1 MFDKRFPEDVNYKG
15 VRNDT
20 CSIQNVRE
28 SKESIHRIIIFTI
41 ISLPF
46 ENVYS

>member
-1 MFDKRFPEDVNYKG
+1 MFDKRFPQDVNYIG

-28 SKESIHRIIIFTI
+28 SKESIYWIISTI

-46 ENVYS
+46 ENV